1 MLTVKCIERIRGR
14 SRAIE
19 FYKIQD
25 MQGEQRVVTA
35 NQLKQAIRNKQV
47 ICSNLTL
54 TSDNRL
60 IGNVNKKSDNL
71 DVQKLII
78 KARALGKSEIDYD
91 NMTFVIQ
98 GNEILLKS
106 VNIKSGTVILPSFM
120 SGYITTKEGQYNKAC
135 SPFENCIDIKVINN
149 SQITT
154 MQDLFQCTESL
165 KELDLSNFDAS
176 RITSLSGAFNLS
188 GVQKIY
194 FGNFNTSKVTDMSR
208 MFKGCY
214 GLENIDIKNF
224 DTRNVENMRGMFS
237 YCKAPALNTVD
248 LSYWNMGK
256 VRNMSY
262 MFNNCTAEKVILGKT
277 SKKLTDVYAMFSH
290 CNKLESVDLSRLNT
304 QGVTDMSAMFC
315 SCGSLKAVDLRNFSV
330 GNVVTMR
337 DMFKYCAMIKK
348 LDLKS
353 FHTYNLED
361 AKNMFRDCIELEE
374 LDISNFQTSKLKDSS
389 TMFMNCK
396 SLITLN
402 LPEKFFVPREAD
414 RMFKG
419 CYMLKFTDID
429 KDRFVKMQ

>member
-14 SRAIE
+14 SGAIE

-25 MQGEQRVVTA
+25 IQGEQRVVTA

-60 IGNVNKKSDNL
+60 IGNINKKSDSL

-78 KARALGKSEIDYD
+78 KARALGKSEINYD

-98 GNEILLKS
+98 GDKILLKS

-120 SGYITTKEGQYNKAC
+120 SGYITKEGQDNTAC

-154 MQDLFQCTESL
+154 MQKLFQYTNSL
-165 KELDLSNFDAS
+165 KELDLSDFDAS
-176 RITSLSGAFNLS
+176 RITSLRGAFNFS

-194 FGNFNTSKVTDMSR
+194 FGNFNTSKVTDMSK
-208 MFKGCY
+208 MFKECHR
-214 GLENIDIKNF
+214 LENLDVRNF
-224 DTRNVENMRGMFS
+224 DTRNVESMQGMFS
-237 YCKAPALNTVD
+237 YCEAPVLNTVD
-248 LSYWNMGK
+248 LSYWNLEK

-262 MFNNCTAEKVILGKT
+262 MFNNCTVEKVILGKT
-277 SKKLTDVYAMFSH
+277 SKKLTDMRAMFSY
-290 CNKLESVDLSRLNT
+290 CNRLESVDLSRLNT

-315 SCGSLKAVDLRNFSV
+315 SCGRLKAVDLRNFSV
-330 GNVVTMR
+330 ENVVTMS
-337 DMFKYCAMIKK
+337 DMFKYCASIKK
-348 LDLKS
+348 LDLKN
-353 FHTYNLED
+353 FHTYNLES
-361 AKNMFRDCIELEE
+361 AKSMFRDCTELEE

-389 TMFMNCK
+389 TMFKNCK
-396 SLITLN
+396 SLTTLN